1 MRQNVGFFKIIII
14 CLYDWMLLFSIL
26 FFLSFPFVYF
36 HHDGDLGNNVFYQS
50 YVFSIIIFYYSWF
63 WIKHKQTLG
72 MKSWR
77 VYIENVN
84 ELEYITIRQC
94 ILRIFF
100 SLIGGHILLIFHDR
114 SLHDL
119 ISKTQIIK
127 KDN

>member
-1 MRQNVGFFKIIII
+1 MKQRIGFVKTIII

-26 FFLSFPFVYF
+26 FFLSFTFVYF
-36 HHDGDLGNNVFYQS
+36 HHEGDLGNNVFYQI
-50 YVFSIIIFYYSWF
+50 YVFFIIFFYYSWF

-77 VYIENVN
+77 VYIEDANG
-84 ELEYITIRQC
+84 LESISIRQC
-94 ILRIFF
+94 VLRILF
-100 SLIGGHILLIFHDR
+100 SLIGGHILLIFYDK

-119 ISKTQIIK
+119 ISKTHIIK

>member
-1 MRQNVGFFKIIII
+1 MKQEIGLFKTLII
-14 CLYDWMLLFSIL
+14 CIYDWMLLFSIL
-26 FFLSFPFVYF
+26 FFLSFPFVYLNQ
-36 HHDGDLGNNVFYQS
+36 GNDLGNNILYQL

-77 VYIENVN
+77 VYIEDVN
-84 ELEYITIRQC
+84 GLDKISFKQC

-100 SLIGGHILLIFHDR
+100 SLVGGHILLIFSKK

-119 ISKTQIIK
+119 ISKTHIIK